1 MGDLSL
7 FFLALVPI
15 AGLLVAL
22 GVFKVPAHWAT
33 PVTWAVA
40 GLLAW
45 GFWGFAPEKIFG
57 SSVEGAAFAL
67 WPILLVIVAAIF
79 TYKLA
84 ELTGALETI
93 KTILSG
99 VSSDK
104 RIQVLILAWGFGG
117 FLEAV
122 AGYGTAVA
130 IPASILAILGFNPV
144 FAAVI
149 SLIANTVPTAFGA
162 VGIPVSTLAALTGL
176 DPLKLSFV
184 VGLQLTPFI
193 VVIPF
198 ALVILV
204 GGGFKALKGVVGITL
219 DAGLSFALPQL
230 AAAAFLGPELP
241 ALLGS
246 ICALGVTIG
255 YALLFHKNE
264 RGVPQPGTKAVSLGQ
279 GFLAWLPYLLV
290 FLFVLAA
297 SKLVPPVSGFLNQF
311 HSVVVFFSGGNPVDF
326 HWLSTPGVL
335 ILCASVL
342 GALIQGARPVAV
354 LQTFGKTVWSLNKSI
369 VTVMAIL
376 ALAKVLDYSGMIGS
390 LATVLVSITGSFYP
404 LFAPLIGALGTFV
417 TGSDT
422 SSNVLFGKLQM
433 TVAAQTGLNPFWL
446 AAANTAGATAG
457 KMISPQSIAVAT
469 GATGLT
475 GQEGTIL
482 RQTLGFCLAYVL
494 TLGLLVWSLSSF
506 VHFS

>member
-1 MGDLSL
+1 MDSLTL
-7 FFLALVPI
+7 FFLALIPI
-15 AGLLVAL
+15 AGLLLAL

-33 PVTWAVA
+33 PATWLVGAA
-40 GLLAW
+40 LAW
-45 GFWGFAPEKIFG
+45 AFWGFGPDKIAG
-57 SSVEGAAFAL
+57 ASIEGAAFAL

-93 KTILSG
+93 KALLSG
-99 VSSDK
+99 ITSDK

-176 DPLKLSFV
+176 DPSRLSLA

-193 VVIPF
+193 VLIPF
-198 ALVILV
+198 ALVMLV
-204 GGGFKALKGVVGITL
+204 GGGFKALKGVWGVTL
-219 DAGLSFALPQL
+219 TAGLGFAVPQL

-246 ICALGVTIG
+246 IGALGATIG
-255 YALLFHKNE
+255 YALLFHRKDAGHSDVE
-264 RGVPQPGTKAVSLGQ
+264 LKR

-290 FLFVLAA
+290 FAFVLLA
-297 SKLVPPVSGFLNQF
+297 SKLVHPIYSFLGQF
-311 HSVVVFFSGGNPVDF
+311 HSSVVFFSGGNPVDF
-326 HWLSTPGVL
+326 KWLSTPGVL
-335 ILCASVL
+335 ILAAAVTGSL
-342 GALIQGARPVAV
+342 LQGARPSAI
-354 LQTFGKTVWSLNKSI
+354 LRTFGKTAWSLKESAL
-369 VTVMAIL
+369 TVVSIL

-390 LATVLVSITGSFYP
+390 LATVLVAVTGGVYP

-433 TVAAQTGLNPFWL
+433 TVAHQTGSNPFWL

-469 GATGLT
+469 GATGLS
-475 GQEGTIL
+475 GQEGKIL
-482 RQTLGFCLAYVL
+482 GQTLGFCLAYVL
-494 TLGLLVWSLSSF
+494 LLGLLVWTLGPF
-506 VHFS
+506 VRL